1 MSVLWFR
8 IDNRLVHGQII
19 EAWLPHIRAKTLLV
33 ANDELAQDEL
43 RQEIM
48 SLAVPSDVSFLC
60 CRVAEVAS
68 MLRQVRKNAPD
79 QNVLILF
86 SDCADARD
94 AHMTGLPFSLVNIGN
109 LHYGPGKEQV
119 CEHVALDAADRSCL
133 KYFSEH
139 GVEVDFRCVPSAKT
153 KVNL

>member
-1 MSVLWFR
+1 MLWFR

-33 ANDELAQDEL
+33 ANDELAADDL

-48 SLAVPSDVSFLC
+48 SLAVPSGITFLC
-60 CRVAEVAS
+60 CPVSEATTLLER
-68 MLRQVRKNAPD
+68 VRKDDPD
-79 QNVLILF
+79 QHVLVLF
-86 SDCADARD
+86 SDCADARS
-94 AHMTGLPFSLVNIGN
+94 AHMSGLPFSLVNIGN

-119 CEHVALDAADRSCL
+119 CEHIALGAEDRSCL

-139 GVEVDFRCVPSAKT
+139 GVEIDFRCVPSATT

>member
-1 MSVLWFR
+1 VLWFR

-33 ANDELAQDEL
+33 ANDELASDDL

-48 SLAVPSDVSFLC
+48 SLAVPSGITFLC
-60 CRVAEVAS
+60 CTVSDAPAILQRV
-68 MLRQVRKNAPD
+68 RQDDPD
-79 QNVLILF
+79 QHVLILF
-86 SDCADARD
+86 SDCADART
-94 AHMTGLPFSLVNIGN
+94 AHKNGLAFTLVNVGN

-119 CEHVALDAADRSCL
+119 CEHIALGAEDRSCL

-139 GVEVDFRCVPSAKT
+139 GVEIDFRCVPSAKT

>member
-1 MSVLWFR
+1 MFWFR

-19 EAWLPHIRAKTLLV
+19 EAWLPYIRAKILLV
-33 ANDELAQDEL
+33 ANDDLATDKL

-48 SLAVPSDVSFLC
+48 SLAVPSGISFLC
-60 CRVAEVAS
+60 CTVTEAAS
-68 MLRQVRKNAPD
+68 ILQCVRKENPD
-79 QNVLILF
+79 QHVLILF
-86 SDCADARD
+86 SDCADARA

-119 CEHVALDAADRSCL
+119 CDHIALGAEDRSCL

-139 GVEVDFRCVPSAKT
+139 GVEIDFRCVPSATT